1 MQDSILTTVVK
12 DIDGEVTTL
21 EKYAGNVLLIVNV
34 ASKCGLTPQYEQLEN
49 IQKAWADRGFVVLGF
64 PCNQFLEQE
73 PGSDEE
79 IKTYCTTTWGV
90 TFPMFSKIE
99 VNGEGRHPLYQ
110 KLIAAAPTA
119 VAPEES
125 GFYARMVS
133 KGRAPLYPD
142 DILWNFEKFLVGR
155 DGKAKNSNEIFYAG
169 IFADEGF
176 TQLSTDVS
184 ANIVPLDLAG
194 GSEATAQV
202 NVALPESGSIT
213 LYVTEV
219 DSNGKP
225 VAGAASFKYDVTV
238 DNAQV
243 TLNDDNL
250 SANVVITNTE
260 NSTKVTP
267 TPGTPNTPNTT
278 GGFSGKSAV
287 RTGDSTPI
295 GGFIAL
301 FAAAAVIAGAAVFFK
316 RRRKDEK

>member
-125 GFYARMVS
+125 GFYAVWSAKAVHRCTRMIFY
-133 KGRAPLYPD
+133 G
-142 DILWNFEKFLVGR
+142 IL
-155 DGKAKNSNEIFYAG
+155 KNSW
-169 IFADEGF
+169 
-176 TQLSTDVS
+176 
-184 ANIVPLDLAG
+184 LAG
-194 GSEATAQV
+194 
-202 NVALPESGSIT
+202 
-213 LYVTEV
+213 TE
-219 DSNGKP
+219 
-225 VAGAASFKYDVTV
+225 
-238 DNAQV
+238 
-243 TLNDDNL
+243 
-250 SANVVITNTE
+250 
-260 NSTKVTP
+260 
-267 TPGTPNTPNTT
+267 
-278 GGFSGKSAV
+278 KS
-287 RTGDSTPI
+287 SS
-295 GGFIAL
+295 
-301 FAAAAVIAGAAVFFK
+301 VFP
-316 RRRKDEK
+316 RI

>member
-34 ASKCGLTPQYEQLEN
+34 ASKCGLTPQYE
-49 IQKAWADRGFVVLGF
+49 
-64 PCNQFLEQE
+64 QFLEQE

-155 DGKAKNSNEIFYAG
+155 DGLVIQRFSPDMTPEDPIVMESIKLALAK
-169 IFADEGF
+169 
-176 TQLSTDVS
+176 
-184 ANIVPLDLAG
+184 
-194 GSEATAQV
+194 
-202 NVALPESGSIT
+202 
-213 LYVTEV
+213 
-219 DSNGKP
+219 
-225 VAGAASFKYDVTV
+225 
-238 DNAQV
+238 
-243 TLNDDNL
+243 
-250 SANVVITNTE
+250 
-260 NSTKVTP
+260 
-267 TPGTPNTPNTT
+267 
-278 GGFSGKSAV
+278 
-287 RTGDSTPI
+287 
-295 GGFIAL
+295 
-301 FAAAAVIAGAAVFFK
+301 
-316 RRRKDEK
+316 

>member
-34 ASKCGLTPQYEQLEN
+34 ASKCGLTPQYEQFEN

-125 GFYARMVS
+125 GFC
-133 KGRAPLYPD
+133 
-142 DILWNFEKFLVGR
+142 
-155 DGKAKNSNEIFYAG
+155 
-169 IFADEGF
+169 
-176 TQLSTDVS
+176 S
-184 ANIVPLDLAG
+184 A
-194 GSEATAQV
+194 
-202 NVALPESGSIT
+202 
-213 LYVTEV
+213 
-219 DSNGKP
+219 
-225 VAGAASFKYDVTV
+225 F
-238 DNAQV
+238 
-243 TLNDDNL
+243 
-250 SANVVITNTE
+250 
-260 NSTKVTP
+260 
-267 TPGTPNTPNTT
+267 
-278 GGFSGKSAV
+278 
-287 RTGDSTPI
+287 R
-295 GGFIAL
+295 
-301 FAAAAVIAGAAVFFK
+301 
-316 RRRKDEK
+316 